1 MKKALK
7 TWYLYVI
14 GVVVFIA
21 IGCAA
26 IIPYFAIHNP
36 DNWPFQFISY
46 VFFFGGVV
54 SFGLCFIAQDIY
66 RATIRHKTKNWA
78 DKLPEQNL
86 NIAWRILLPGM
97 VCAVLCILAGIF
109 HSFPQI
115 IFY

>member
-1 MKKALK
+1 MKKAFK

-14 GVVVFIA
+14 GVGLFIA
-21 IGCAA
+21 VACGA

-46 VFFFGGVV
+46 MFFFCGVV
-54 SFGLCFIAQDIY
+54 IFGVCFIAQDLY
-66 RATIRHKTKNWA
+66 RASIRHKTKNWS
-78 DKLPEQNL
+78 DKLPDQYL
-86 NIAWRILLPGM
+86 LVAWRIFLPGI
-97 VCAVLCILAGIF
+97 VCASLCILAGIF